1 MKRTITTLISVF
13 VFEMVFAQEQLVVL
27 SFDDGPNTETTVRM
41 LDMLKKHEVKASFF
55 VIGKNITEEN
65 ARVMQ
70 RAYTEGH
77 DIENHSLTHCAIPT
91 LTADSI
97 KSEIEQ
103 TSALIEKYIGER
115 PQFFRP
121 PYIALNRTMFDTI
134 QLPFI
139 CGDGCND
146 WEDEVLTD
154 VRVEKMLASARDG
167 LIFLLHDFVGNE
179 KTVEAVDR
187 IIPILKERGFRFV
200 TVRALFKAKSVA
212 PQKGIIYSD
221 ILNAEPWKE

>member
-1 MKRTITTLISVF
+1 MKRTFLTLISIF
-13 VFEMVFAQEQLVVL
+13 TFAMVSAQEKLVAL

-41 LDMLKKHEVKASFF
+41 LDMLKRHGVKASFF
-55 VIGKNITEEN
+55 VIGNNITEEN
-65 ARVMQ
+65 AKIMQ
-70 RAYTEGH
+70 RAYKEGH
-77 DIENHSLTHCAIPT
+77 DIENHSLTHCSMPT
-91 LTADSI
+91 LSADSI
-97 KSEIEQ
+97 KSEIDQ
-103 TSALIEKYIGER
+103 TSALVEKYIGER

-121 PYIALNRTMFDTI
+121 PYIALNQTMFDTI

-146 WEDEVLTD
+146 WEANVSADA
-154 VRVEKMLASARDG
+154 RAEKMLASARDG

-187 IIPILKERGFRFV
+187 IIPILKQRGFRFV
-200 TVRALFKAKSVA
+200 TVRTLFKEKGVA

>member
-1 MKRTITTLISVF
+1 MT
-13 VFEMVFAQEQLVVL
+13 FAQDKLVAL

-41 LDMLKKHEVKASFF
+41 LDMLKRHNVKASFF
-55 VIGKNITEEN
+55 VIGNNINEES
-65 ARVMQ
+65 AKVMQ
-70 RAYTEGH
+70 RAYKEGH
-77 DIENHSLTHCAIPT
+77 DIENHSLTHCSMPT

-103 TSALIEKYIGER
+103 TSALVEKYIGEK

-146 WEDEVLTD
+146 WEDNVSAD
-154 VRVEKMLASARDG
+154 VRVEKMLSAARDG
-167 LIFLLHDFVGNE
+167 LIFLLHDFRGNE

-187 IIPILKERGFRFV
+187 IIPILKERGFKFV
-200 TVRALFKAKSVA
+200 TVRTLFKEKKVA
-212 PQKGIIYSD
+212 PQKGTIYSD
-221 ILNAEPWKE
+221 ILNAAPWKEK